1 MLINA
6 FMLAALSLMMAGPA
20 QRSTRLEYTLR
31 VDPADLSGIAVELR
45 IHNAPAALRL
55 AAHAHPEY
63 DDKYWRHMEQL
74 RVVGANGASVAISR
88 VDSSVWQAGNA
99 TGDVIVRYRVRF
111 PSEGERRAAWRPFL
125 APTGGLVGG
134 PHSFLY
140 VIGQELA
147 PASVTFDL
155 PPRWRVASGLSG
167 PSTAR
172 TFNAPDMHTLMESPM
187 LVGEMHEWTFVVRDV
202 PHRVFYWSLP
212 DAAQFDTVA
221 FVRGIEQL
229 ATQTINLFGAI
240 PYNEYTFL
248 IQDGAYSGGLEHP
261 NSVTLGALSTDLA
274 RDPHAALRETAHE
287 FVHTWNLMAI
297 KPAEYREVD
306 YRVQPPVAGLWFS
319 EGLTLFYADLLLRR
333 AGLPTS
339 DSTRV
344 EHLEN
349 LIAWYLSAPGNA
361 RYSAEAVSRVAY
373 NASPAALGDYT
384 ASAHLQGELIGTVLD
399 LVVRDSTNGARSMD
413 DVMRLMYTR
422 FTDRGFSGADVQS
435 AVNEVCSCRSDG
447 FFEAHVRNASAIDFD
462 LYLDALGLR
471 TTTSWIPAVRD
482 GQPLKDLRL
491 WGWQEGSEP
500 YLRLRVGDPNSVWG
514 AAGLRT
520 GDQLVSVNGAALR
533 SWPELRTFLSN
544 FAIGDTATIAV
555 QRPSGPVT
563 TRVVMRGYDRPVVR
577 ILPIEDATERQL
589 SLRRDWIEGR

>member
-1 MLINA
+1 MLRKA
-6 FMLAALSLMMAGPA
+6 FLLAGLSLTMAGASDKP
-20 QRSTRLEYTLR
+20 TRLEYTLR

-45 IHNAPAALRL
+45 IRNAPVALRL

-63 DDKYWRHMEQL
+63 DDKYWRHVEQL
-74 RVVGANGASVAISR
+74 RVVGAKGEAVAVSR
-88 VDSSVWQAGNA
+88 VDSVVWQAGNA
-99 TGDVIVRYRVRF
+99 PGDVIVRYRVRF
-111 PSEGERRAAWRPFL
+111 PPEGERRAAWRPFL
-125 APTGGLVGG
+125 AATGGLVGG

-147 PASVTFDL
+147 PASVTLDL
-155 PPRWRVASGLSG
+155 PRGWRVASGLSG

-172 TFNAPDMHTLMESPM
+172 MFNAPDIHTLMESPM
-187 LVGEMHEWTFVVRDV
+187 LVGEMHEWTFLVRNV

-212 DAAQFDTVA
+212 DATPFDTVA
-221 FVRGIEQL
+221 FVRGIERL
-229 ATQTINLFGAI
+229 ATQTVDLFGAM
-240 PYNEYTFL
+240 PYAEYTFL

-274 RDPHAALRETAHE
+274 RDPHTGLSETAHE

-297 KPAEYREVD
+297 KPVEYRGVD

-333 AGLPTS
+333 AGLPAG

-344 EHLEN
+344 GHLEN
-349 LIAWYLSAPGNA
+349 LIARYLSAPGNA

-384 ASAHLQGELIGTVLD
+384 ASTHLQGELIGTVLD
-399 LVVRDSTNGARSMD
+399 LVVRDSTNGSRSMD
-413 DVMRLMYTR
+413 DVMRLIYTR

-447 FFEAHVRNASAIDFD
+447 FFEAHVRTGGAIDFD
-462 LYLDALGLR
+462 RYLAPLGLR
-471 TTTSWIPAVRD
+471 TTASWTPAVRD

-491 WGWQEGSEP
+491 WGWEEGSEP
-500 YLRLRVGDPNSVWG
+500 YLRLRVADPNSVWG
-514 AAGLRT
+514 AAGLHT
-520 GDQLVSVNGAALR
+520 GDHLVSVNGAAVR
-533 SWPELRTFLSN
+533 SWPELRAFLSN

-563 TRVVMRGYDRPVVR
+563 TRVVMRGYDRPIVR
-577 ILPIEDATERQL
+577 ILPIEEASERQGR
-589 SLRRDWIEGR
+589 LRMAWIEGR